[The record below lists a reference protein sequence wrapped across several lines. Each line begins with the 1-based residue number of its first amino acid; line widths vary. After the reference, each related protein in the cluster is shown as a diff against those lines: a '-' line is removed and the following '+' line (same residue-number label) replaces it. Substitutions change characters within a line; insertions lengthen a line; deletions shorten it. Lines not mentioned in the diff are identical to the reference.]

1 MSMKTAV
8 ILLNL
13 GGPDNL
19 TSVQPFLF
27 NLFNDRF
34 IISLPQPMRWLLAK
48 FISRKRTPKARAI
61 YEKMGGRSSIV
72 PQTQAQAVALEKE
85 LSSFGDYKVFITM
98 RYWHPMAPETVA
110 QVKNYNPDRII
121 LLPLYPQFS
130 TTTTA
135 SSFRNWAVNASSLG
149 QNLPTIKICCYHS
162 DPNFISAYAD
172 LTLNFYNQAAKH
184 GKPRILFSAHGI
196 PLNRVANGDPYQWQV
211 ERTVEAVIAKMGIAD
226 PDYAI
231 CYQSRVGP
239 LKWLQPS
246 TEHEL
251 KRTVHDGMPIV
262 LVPISFVSE
271 HSETLVELD
280 IQYKD
285 LVESLGG
292 KHYFRVPTVRT
303 HPQFIKGLAL
313 LCQQATDSK
322 CEMNLECCKR
332 MVPAAGL
339 EPARAIKLHGF

>member
-13 GGPDNL
+13 GGPDKL

-27 NLFNDRF
+27 NLFNDQS
-34 IISLPQPMRWLLAK
+34 IIALPQPMRWLLAK
-48 FISRKRTPKARAI
+48 FISWKRTPKACAI
-61 YEKMGGRSSIV
+61 YEKMGGRSTIL
-72 PQTQAQAVALEKE
+72 PETQVQAAALEKE
-85 LSSFGDYKVFITM
+85 LSPFGSYKVFIAM
-98 RYWHPMAPETVA
+98 RYWHPMAPETIA
-110 QVKNYNPDRII
+110 QVQVYNPDRII

-135 SSFRNWAVNASSLG
+135 SSFRNWAINAKSMGLT
-149 QNLPTIKICCYHS
+149 QPAIKICCYHS
-162 DPNFISAYAD
+162 DPNFINAYTD
-172 LTLNFYNQAAKH
+172 LTRDYYHQAAKY

-196 PLNRVANGDPYQWQV
+196 PENRIKNGDPYQWQI
-211 ERTVEAVIAKMGIAD
+211 EKTVENIITNLGIKN
-226 PDYAI
+226 PDYTI

-239 LKWLQPS
+239 LKWLQPA

-251 KRTVHDGMPIV
+251 KQAVYDKAPIV

-280 IQYKD
+280 IQYKE
-285 LVESLGG
+285 LVENLGG

-303 HPQFIKGLAL
+303 HPQFIKGLAEMCL
-313 LCQQATDSK
+313 QAKDSI
-322 CEMNLECCKR
+322 CAMNLERCKKWYPR
-332 MVPAAGL
+332 PDL
-339 EPARAIKLHGF
+339 NRQER